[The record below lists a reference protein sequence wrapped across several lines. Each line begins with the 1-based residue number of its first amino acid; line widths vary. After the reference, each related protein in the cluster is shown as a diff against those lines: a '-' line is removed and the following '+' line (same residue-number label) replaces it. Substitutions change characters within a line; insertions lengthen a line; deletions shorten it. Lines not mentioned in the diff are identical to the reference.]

1 MINRRWWNSRY
12 LLSDSYHLEILIG
25 FLFQSGVIKCKQKNN
40 VDEITQH
47 DYTHKA
53 AVIIRYYF
61 HEQQN
66 L

>member
-12 LLSDSYHLEILIG
+12 LLSDSYQLEILIG
-25 FLFQSGVIKCKQKNN
+25 FLLQSGVIKCNQKNN

-53 AVIIRYYF
+53 AVII
-61 HEQQN
+61 
-66 L
+66 